1 MRKYENARWRERQL
15 IKVMQLKDVPGLI
28 DLKKQLVLS
37 AHNNRNG
44 HALLFHGP
52 SAGLSF
58 PLVKA
63 YSKFLACK
71 NPEADDSC
79 GHCNNCIQF
88 DQNTYPDLHYSFPF
102 AGKDKAPKN
111 LNCDFYMREWLTFL
125 GVNEY
130 FALNDWLDYA
140 QLASKSA
147 IINVHEVRR
156 VNEKLNYKSYSGGKK
171 FFIIYLP
178 EHLNISASN
187 KLLKTLEEPSDNSMI
202 FLISEKPETLLKTI
216 TSRCQ
221 KVFVPPLSTP
231 LVEQFL
237 INQGL
242 SDENARVSASLAS
255 GSITEALQVSKS
267 NQNYLVYANL
277 FKNWMRGC
285 YTAKTR
291 EIFAFVDEFAKLG
304 RDKQRE
310 ALQFFMEVIQL
321 SLKAGGLNEKASHPL
336 FTQIGFKLDGF
347 ASVLHFKNSKEAFEV
362 LSEATHDI
370 KRNGNA
376 RLIMSD
382 VSFKF
387 SNLLRMKP

>member
-1 MRKYENARWRERQL
+1 MQIKDIPGLADLKTQL
-15 IKVMQLKDVPGLI
+15 IQ
-28 DLKKQLVLS
+28 S
-37 AHNNRNG
+37 AKNNRNG
-44 HALLFHGP
+44 HALLFHG
-52 SAGLSF
+52 STAGLTF

-71 NPEADDSC
+71 NPETDDSC
-79 GHCNNCIQF
+79 GQCNNCIQF

-102 AGKDKAPKN
+102 AGRDKSPKS
-111 LNCDFYMREWLTFL
+111 LNCDYYMREWLTFI
-125 GVNEY
+125 GDHDY
-130 FALNDWLDYA
+130 FALNDWLDHA
-140 QLASKSA
+140 QLAGKSA
-147 IINVHEVRR
+147 ILNVHEVRR

-171 FFIIYLP
+171 FVIIYLP
-178 EHLNISASN
+178 EYLNIAASN

-202 FLISEKPETLLKTI
+202 FLVSERPETLLQTI

-221 KVFVPPLSTP
+221 KVFVPPLST
-231 LVEQFL
+231 EQIEDFL
-237 INQGL
+237 IHQGL
-242 SDENARVSASLAS
+242 TSENAKISSSLAG
-255 GSITEALQVSKS
+255 GSIIEALQVSKN

-304 RDKQRE
+304 KDRQRE
-310 ALQFFMEVIQL
+310 ALQFFLEIIQL
-321 SLKAGGLNEKASHPL
+321 SLKAGSKNEKAFHPI
-336 FTQIGFKLDGF
+336 FTQIDFKLDGF
-347 ASVLHFKNSKEAFEV
+347 ASVLHFKNSKDAYDV
-362 LSEATHDI
+362 LSDATFDL
-370 KRNGNA
+370 KRNGNV